1 MSAAAAA
8 PAASETATNG
18 NGAGS
23 PAAGDDNS
31 NPLFP
36 AAFFDMQRTHR
47 PLLLVFG
54 GADRLHFEYE
64 EKFLARHAQQVAAL
78 PAVHTVHVIERGNH
92 VLTLDAWQREMLD
105 ISSRWLDEHF
115 LHQGMAPAQPVAS
128 TVPA

>member
-1 MSAAAAA
+1 MSDAV
-8 PAASETATNG
+8 PTH
-18 NGAGS
+18 S
-23 PAAGDDNS
+23 PDEARQA
-31 NPLFP
+31 
-36 AAFFDMQRTHR
+36 
-47 PLLLVFG
+47 LL
-54 GADRLHFEYE
+54 A
-64 EKFLARHAQQVAAL
+64 QVAAL